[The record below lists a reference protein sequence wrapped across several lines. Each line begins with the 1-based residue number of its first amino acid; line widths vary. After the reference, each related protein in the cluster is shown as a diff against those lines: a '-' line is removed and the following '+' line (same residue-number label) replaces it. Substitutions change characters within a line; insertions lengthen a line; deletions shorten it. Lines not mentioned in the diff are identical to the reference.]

1 MEECALDTS
10 IRTLGPCKLESHLPY
25 RTWADDKRIQI
36 FVDEELSEHNGKACC
51 VCFEAAGPRKKLYF
65 DSSRAKC
72 AIVTCGGLCPG
83 INDVIRAIVMEAYHA
98 YNVPSIVG
106 IPYGLEGFIPKSRH
120 AMRELTIGKND
131 AGQRV
136 DRFVSKALPLL
147 PPALLQKYIRLKRI
161 KVNGGRAQRD
171 QRLREGDVLQL
182 YINDEFFDKPRED
195 NLFLTLF
202 RPSLDIVYEDEN
214 LMLLNKR
221 PGLVVHADETEKVNT
236 LINHIQAYLYQK
248 REWNPRWEN
257 AFTPALCNRIDRN
270 TGGIVIAAKNAETLR
285 IINQKIRDRE
295 IDKRYLCITV
305 GTPRPPQ
312 GEVSCFLLKDEKKKQ
327 VAVYHRPVPGGKTAV
342 TRYRTLETRGELSLL
357 EVELLTGRTHQ
368 IRATMAD
375 LGCPLLGDGKYGD
388 GQVNRRYGETRQAL
402 YSYRLTFDFPTDAG
416 LLNYLR
422 GRSFQVESVPFREK
436 YFG

>member
-1 MEECALDTS
+1 
-10 IRTLGPCKLESHLPY
+10 
-25 RTWADDKRIQI
+25 
-36 FVDEELSEHNGKACC
+36 
-51 VCFEAAGPRKKLYF
+51 
-65 DSSRAKC
+65 
-72 AIVTCGGLCPG
+72 
-83 INDVIRAIVMEAYHA
+83 
-98 YNVPSIVG
+98 
-106 IPYGLEGFIPKSRH
+106 
-120 AMRELTIGKND
+120 MRELTIGKND

-147 PPALLQKYIRLKRI
+147 PLALLQKYIRLKRI

>member
-1 MEECALDTS
+1 
-10 IRTLGPCKLESHLPY
+10 
-25 RTWADDKRIQI
+25 
-36 FVDEELSEHNGKACC
+36 
-51 VCFEAAGPRKKLYF
+51 
-65 DSSRAKC
+65 
-72 AIVTCGGLCPG
+72 
-83 INDVIRAIVMEAYHA
+83 
-98 YNVPSIVG
+98 
-106 IPYGLEGFIPKSRH
+106 
-120 AMRELTIGKND
+120 MRELTIGKND
-131 AGQRV
+131 AGQRL
-136 DRFVSKALPLL
+136 DRFVAKSLPLL
-147 PPALLQKYIRLKRI
+147 PPTLLQKYIRLKRI
-161 KVNGGRAQRD
+161 KVNGRGAKRD
-171 QRLREGDVLQL
+171 TRLESGDILQL
-182 YINDEFFDKPRED
+182 YINDEFFDKPSEE
-195 NLFLTLF
+195 NIFLTVF
-202 RPSLDIVYEDEN
+202 RPQLDIVYEDEN
-214 LMLLNKR
+214 LLLVNKR

-305 GTPRPPQ
+305 GAPRPPQ

-388 GQVNRRYGETRQAL
+388 GSVNRRYGETRQAL